1 MVGHVYVCTGKNQK
15 GELEYRFIDPIDVKI
30 GEKTVGE
37 VIRELEDK
45 IDKQNKKINK
55 LGKAVVK
62 LVRAF
67 AEEE

>member
-15 GELEYRFIDPIDVKI
+15 GELEYQFIDPINVKI
-30 GEKTVGE
+30 GDKTVGE
-37 VIRELEDK
+37 VIKEFEDK
-45 IDKQNKKINK
+45 IEKQNKKINK
-55 LGKAVVK
+55 LGKAVVE